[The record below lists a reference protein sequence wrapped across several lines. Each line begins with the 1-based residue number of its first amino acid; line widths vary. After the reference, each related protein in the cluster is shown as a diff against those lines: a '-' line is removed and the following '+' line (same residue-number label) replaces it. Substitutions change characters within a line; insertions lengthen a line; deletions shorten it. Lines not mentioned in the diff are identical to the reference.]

1 MNFTRFLLLVLV
13 LLFIVGCAT
22 NDKPPAETKKPEGET
37 AETETG
43 PIIYKADYLPDA
55 DYGGY
60 EFRIV
65 AVVPD
70 SLSTMHT
77 YFEVEKETGDIVDDA
92 IFARNRIIEEKYNV
106 KFIQIDLPN
115 YGGLLPL
122 FTKNVLSSS
131 DDFDLCMMISMFAW
145 DEALKGTIVPVKDLP
160 YLDIN
165 QPWYVQE
172 VNRQKTIAGKTLLA
186 FSDECLNML
195 EQTVCVMFNKGLKT
209 DFDLEDMYKLVEDN
223 KWTVDKFF
231 EMVSV
236 VPADLNGDGVMTETD
251 RYGIVS
257 TFDFFYSTCWIG
269 SGISA
274 IEKDAD
280 DLLVYNRNPEKLYG
294 LLDKLYR
301 NIHEGPKVFFEAH
314 VDKAPSFG
322 NMDKYDIPVQQ
333 FANNQGLFGVLTL
346 SSVQGLRG
354 METDFGILPFPK
366 YDEKQEKYYS
376 NVLDGWINCVPI
388 TNTDFEMTS
397 VIMEALAVE
406 SRNLVLPAY
415 LETALRTK
423 YSRDDES
430 LEMLNIIE
438 QGRTVDFGLHIIVRT
453 PLVNQGIAVQK
464 NNFASQVEKDRNKI
478 DKLLSDYNEAAL
490 LLD

>member
-1 MNFTRFLLLVLV
+1 
-13 LLFIVGCAT
+13 
-22 NDKPPAETKKPEGET
+22 
-37 AETETG
+37 
-43 PIIYKADYLPDA
+43 
-55 DYGGY
+55 
-60 EFRIV
+60 
-65 AVVPD
+65 
-70 SLSTMHT
+70 
-77 YFEVEKETGDIVDDA
+77 
-92 IFARNRIIEEKYNV
+92 
-106 KFIQIDLPN
+106 
-115 YGGLLPL
+115 
-122 FTKNVLSSS
+122 
-131 DDFDLCMMISMFAW
+131 
-145 DEALKGTIVPVKDLP
+145 
-160 YLDIN
+160 
-165 QPWYVQE
+165 
-172 VNRQKTIAGKTLLA
+172 
-186 FSDECLNML
+186 
-195 EQTVCVMFNKGLKT
+195 
-209 DFDLEDMYKLVEDN
+209 
-223 KWTVDKFF
+223 
-231 EMVSV
+231 
-236 VPADLNGDGVMTETD
+236 
-251 RYGIVS
+251 
-257 TFDFFYSTCWIG
+257 
-269 SGISA
+269 
-274 IEKDAD
+274 
-280 DLLVYNRNPEKLYG
+280 
-294 LLDKLYR
+294 
-301 NIHEGPKVFFEAH
+301 
-314 VDKAPSFG
+314 
-322 NMDKYDIPVQQ
+322 MDKYDIPVQQ